1 MKIEKLT
8 KQDLPFLVEAMDRKR
23 SARPRIFAANAGA
36 ASTDKVSGDIS
47 IPKPL
52 EVNVNGTMSAE
63 DYKACS
69 MVMGVCLNM
78 VQKSIT
84 DQAAKVGVPA
94 DEALKKMDAWV
105 QAFVDFPFPFFTFK
119 DTQSDTYHKT
129 EFSLNTDPDIVEKI
143 VNIKNVQGLKDAVLG
158 ALKNSGGDIASYSGT
173 ERDFKYF
180 GVITGYNETEIAV
193 RVIKFA
199 LHMKQTDAKSLCVTY
214 HQTSLDTDYDT
225 YQFIADKMLM
235 IKMQAKMGDKLADYF
250 AEQLLEFVKCFY
262 DQEFRNYQD
271 KIAKSLAEIFKK

>member
-1 MKIEKLT
+1 MKTEKLT
-8 KQDLPFLVEAMDRKR
+8 KQDLPFLVEAMEQRR
-23 SARPRIFAANAGA
+23 LVRPRLFAATESG
-36 ASTDKVSGDIS
+36 SSDKVSGDIS

-52 EVNVNGTMSAE
+52 EVNVNGTMSVE

-78 VQKSIT
+78 VQKSLT

-94 DEALKKMDAWV
+94 AEALKKMDAWV

-119 DTQSDTYHKT
+119 DTQSDSYHKK

-158 ALKNSGGDIASYSGT
+158 ALKGSGGNIASYSGT
-173 ERDFKYF
+173 ERDFNYF

-225 YQFIADKMLM
+225 YQFIADKELM
-235 IKMQAKMGDKLADYF
+235 IKMQSKMGDKLADYF
-250 AEQLLEFVKCFY
+250 AEQLLEFTKTFY
-262 DQEFRNYQD
+262 DKELKNYEA
-271 KIAKSLAEIFKK
+271 KIAESLTKLLKK